1 MISVFKETVVFFNPF
16 ESAADSLPDPKVFGR
31 RFLFTA
37 QQTTPSSMESR
48 DSQPMKGLGN
58 ALRVDIDRT
67 IVDR

>member
-1 MISVFKETVVFFNPF
+1 
-16 ESAADSLPDPKVFGR
+16 
-31 RFLFTA
+31 LFTA